1 MNSIGIKLIAVILLG
16 IVMPSTVASAQNN
29 TDGSSLTLEQAIAQ
43 LDASIQRA
51 GKLNADE
58 DIREAAAALAY
69 VLEHEGIASA
79 DGELTL
85 GNAYFVGGDLGWAI
99 LHYRKGLQIDPSH
112 ELLRKNLE
120 HARSFV
126 EPSVPE
132 TRNSGWIR
140 SSLLAWQRITDRWT
154 MWFAI
159 IGLLALASIFWSLR
173 IIDPS
178 KRVPLKVP
186 IMLGVIGFVALGLL
200 SYEQWTATSQRELV
214 IVTPGTG
221 FYSGPSRS
229 VYQEVYDGPLGIGTE
244 AIELDRRDGWV
255 NIRLSNAQEGWIMDE
270 QGAFVDQ

>member
-1 MNSIGIKLIAVILLG
+1 MNSIGFKLIAVILLG
-16 IVMPSTVASAQNN
+16 FVMSPTVASAQDTVDNP
-29 TDGSSLTLEQAIAQ
+29 SLTLEQAIAQ
-43 LDASIQRA
+43 LDASIQHA
-51 GKLNADE
+51 GKHNADE
-58 DIREAAAALAY
+58 DIREAAAILAY
-69 VLEHEGIASA
+69 VLKHEGIASA

-112 ELLRKNLE
+112 ELLRKNLA

-132 TRNSGWIR
+132 SSKSGWIR
-140 SSLLAWQRITDRWT
+140 SSLLAWQHITDRWT

-159 IGLLALASIFWSLR
+159 IGLLTLASIFWSLR
-173 IIDPS
+173 IIDPT
-178 KRVPLKVP
+178 KRVPVKVP
-186 IMLGVIGFVALGLL
+186 VSLGVIGFVALGLL
-200 SYEQWTATSQRELV
+200 SYEQWTVANQRELV

-229 VYQEVYDGPLGIGTE
+229 VYQEIYDGPLGIGTE

-255 NIRLSNAQEGWIMDE
+255 NIRLSNAQEGWIIDE
-270 QGAFVDQ
+270 QGAFVNQ

>member
-1 MNSIGIKLIAVILLG
+1 MNSMTLKLIVITLLSL
-16 IVMPSTVASAQNN
+16 MLSPTLASAQNN
-29 TDGSSLTLEQAIAQ
+29 ADGSGLTLEQAIAQ
-43 LDASIQRA
+43 LDASIQQA

-58 DIREAAAALAY
+58 KIREAAATLAY
-69 VLEHEGIASA
+69 VLEQEGIESA

-112 ELLRKNLE
+112 ELLRKNLA

-132 TRNSGWIR
+132 NGSDGWVR
-140 SSLLAWQRITDRWT
+140 SSLLAWQHITDRWT

-159 IGLLALASIFWSLR
+159 ITLLTLASFSMSLR
-173 IIDPS
+173 IIDPN
-178 KRVPLKVP
+178 KRIPLKAP
-186 IMLGVIGFVALGLL
+186 ISLAVIGFIALGLL
-200 SYEQWTATSQRELV
+200 SYEQWTAAGQRELV

-229 VYQEVYDGPLGIGTE
+229 VYQEIYDGPLGIGTE

-255 NIRLSNAQEGWIMDE
+255 NIRLSNAQEGWILDE
-270 QGAFVDQ
+270 QGAFVNQ